1 MIDRINKKFKIL
13 TPRDIETFDINKVNS
28 YELVQVPFIDYELAF
43 EIVDYRK
50 LLDGYTHVS
59 QIKKV
64 KGFPLNKFDIIKL
77 YLVID

>member
-1 MIDRINKKFKIL
+1 MPFK
-13 TPRDIETFDINKVNS
+13 
-28 YELVQVPFIDYELAF
+28 DYELAF
-43 EIVDYRK
+43 EMIDYRK
-50 LLDGYTHVS
+50 LLDGYTYYN